1 MSSYMPGLTPG
12 APVSNDRFP
21 VCERCLHRA
30 SSHHDPTSCS
40 ARKRW
45 GRRCRCTGYTRFDP
59 ATPPAPGRHS
69 PADR

>member
-12 APVSNDRFP
+12 APNNDELP

-40 ARKRW
+40 VRKRW
-45 GRRCRCTGYTRFDP
+45 GRRCQCTGYTRSDST
-59 ATPPAPGRHS
+59 TPLASRPR
-69 PADR
+69 